1 MGKIMLTLDS
11 EKLRQMGLTQASIYL
26 AREMGDKVSEENEI
40 VVSAV
45 LLPDFSSLSAQ
56 EREQAPCMVLS
67 ADSVDLGTM
76 GRKRKKSATLT
87 IQNTG
92 KRNLE
97 VRALQVFSKA
107 LAVELS
113 DRNIGPGETAKLKVT
128 VLAKYLKK
136 AKSRPRV
143 LLITNDPAHSKEIL
157 TVKVKP

>member
-1 MGKIMLTLDS
+1 
-11 EKLRQMGLTQASIYL
+11 
-26 AREMGDKVSEENEI
+26 
-40 VVSAV
+40 
-45 LLPDFSSLSAQ
+45 
-56 EREQAPCMVLS
+56 
-67 ADSVDLGTM
+67 M

-97 VRALQVFSKA
+97 IRALQVFSKA